1 MKKKIKSLLI
11 TMGLLL
17 AFSIQGQNISEG
29 LMMYYNF
36 EGFSGVTVPDAAGK
50 SLDGALNGNP
60 KLKTGF
66 SGLGLE
72 CPLSSDYI
80 KLPENITLN
89 LKSFTYATWAYFNSV
104 NGSTRLFDFGN
115 IAGDNNPDD
124 FLCFMPNSGNGM
136 ARMRYRTTGGA
147 IGINCD
153 ATVATPSK
161 QWVHMAVTFNWDEAS
176 ATGTATIYI
185 NGVAAGTNTYANFNP
200 TMLGGGVQTANNF
213 IAHSRWA
220 QDGNGLN
227 AILDEIRLYDRALS
241 ETDMAALYALTSR
254 DLMLANGYSEN
265 LISAQEN
272 LKLDATLT
280 EVTAPLSLPLTAA
293 GDVTISWKSSNPA
306 LIDSLGNINR
316 PAQYDATA
324 ILTATLKHEN
334 GGKIYFL
341 TKDFTVIVKAFNE
354 TGYQLAKWAFSS
366 ENITSENGAIKVIDE
381 SESKFTA
388 TLMNEASIRTI
399 GETEKFNVLDLGNG
413 TGYLDMGTD
422 IGKAIYSL
430 NNYTMCA
437 YFRIDEE
444 YGLLDNNGNFI
455 WTFSNT
461 ADAMNDPTGYIIG
474 SLKATSQSVATGR
487 YNIGNQA
494 IGANTNA
501 GKGQWHH
508 IAYVQ
513 NGTTGTIYIDGV
525 EVVTGPMSNLPAIAL
540 VREGREG
547 TLYNWLGRSNYT
559 SDAYLRRTLI
569 YDFQLWRDAI
579 SSDDLNYEINVP
591 ETLNKLNNAYNE
603 NPNAILPELST
614 EKEALTLS
622 GLNAVAQ
629 NITLPSKG
637 TADASIN
644 ITWKTNH
651 PEVISTEGTVNR
663 PDYFP
668 QEVVLTAYLMKNGQV
683 LTKEFKANV
692 LEKEGTAFN
701 SNLLVKHN
709 FSTFADTVVTDA
721 AEKHFKG
728 ALVNGA
734 KIRTIGEINKFN
746 TLDLTDT
753 TSYFDLGKEMGRV
766 IYNLSDYTMSCYYR
780 VDESNTWLSNAG
792 NFIWTF
798 SNSDKNGTDQTG
810 CLFGGL
816 RSQTMAIT
824 PRYWSYGEQVVSAGV
839 VAMTGGWHN
848 MTYTQK
854 DTIGTLYVDGMPVK
868 SDTIT
873 WLPSN
878 TLIRNGSLGTNFNWL
893 GRSCY
898 AGDAYL
904 TRALLYDF
912 RIYNKALTE
921 EEIQITEL
929 NVGANINALEAAY
942 AENPNTP
949 VNIKNDKN
957 SIYNII
963 SKNGIITIKG
973 LNGSEVIKLTDI
985 SGRQIQFNNAES
997 IAVNKG
1003 IYIIRINNQTAK
1015 IAVR

>member
-11 TMGLLL
+11 TLGLLL
-17 AFSIQGQNISEG
+17 AFGIQGQNISEG

-36 EGFSGVTVPDAAGK
+36 EGFSGVTVPDASGNT
-50 SLDGALNGNP
+50 LDGALNGATQ
-60 KLKTGF
+60 LKTGF
-66 SGLGLE
+66 SGLGLQ
-72 CPLSSDYI
+72 CTLSSDYI

-153 ATVATPSK
+153 ATVTTPSK
-161 QWVHMAVTFNWDEAS
+161 QWVHMAVTFNWDESS

-200 TMLGGGVQTANNF
+200 SMLGGGVQTANNF

-227 AILDEIRLYDRALS
+227 AVLDEIRLYNRALS
-241 ETDMAALYALTSR
+241 ETDMAALYALSAR
-254 DLMLANGYSEN
+254 DLMIANGYSEN

-280 EVTAPLSLPLTAA
+280 EVTAPITLPLSTT
-293 GDVTISWKSSNPA
+293 GDVTISWKSSNPG

-324 ILTATLKHEN
+324 ILTATLKHVN
-334 GGKIYFL
+334 GGKTYFL
-341 TKDFTVIVKAFNE
+341 TKEFTVIVKAFNE
-354 TGYQLAKWAFSS
+354 AGYQLAKWAFAS
-366 ENITSENGAIKVIDE
+366 ENITSDNGVIKVVDE

-413 TGYLDMGTD
+413 TGFLDMGTD

-430 NNYTMCA
+430 NNYTMCS
-437 YFRIDEE
+437 YFRIDED
-444 YGLLDNNGNFI
+444 YGALDSNGNFI

-494 IGANTNA
+494 VGVNANA

-513 NGTTGTIYIDGV
+513 NGNTGIIYIDGV
-525 EVVTGPMSNLPAIAL
+525 EVISGAMSNIPAIAL
-540 VREGREG
+540 VREGKEG

-559 SDAYLRRTLI
+559 SDVYLRKTLL

-579 SSDDLNYEINVP
+579 SSDDLNFEMNIP

-603 NPNAILPELST
+603 NPNAILPELAT
-614 EKEALTLS
+614 ERESLTLT
-622 GLNAVAQ
+622 GLDAVSQ
-629 NITLPSKG
+629 NMTLPTKG
-637 TADASIN
+637 IKDASIS
-644 ITWKTNH
+644 ISWKTNH
-651 PEVISTEGTVNR
+651 PEVISNDGVVIR
-663 PDYFP
+663 PDYFK
-668 QEVVLTAYLMKNGQV
+668 QEVVLTATLMKNGQV
-683 LTKEFKANV
+683 LTKDFKAIV
-692 LEKEGTAFN
+692 PEKEGTAFKN
-701 SNLLVKHN
+701 NLMVKYD
-709 FSTFADTVVTDA
+709 FTSVSDTVVTDV

-734 KIRTIGEINKFN
+734 KVRTIGEINKFN

-780 VDESNTWLSNAG
+780 VDETNTWLTNAG
-792 NFIWTF
+792 NFLWTF
-798 SNSDKNGTDQTG
+798 SNSDKTGTDQSG

-854 DTIGTLYVDGMPVK
+854 DTIGTLYIDGMPVK

-873 WLPSN
+873 WIPSN
-878 TLIRNGSLGTNFNWL
+878 TLIRNGSLGTKFNWL

-898 AGDAYL
+898 VGDAYL

-942 AENPNTP
+942 TENPNKP
-949 VNIKNDKN
+949 VNIKNSTN
-957 SIYNII
+957 SNYTII
-963 SKNGIITIKG
+963 SGRGSISIKG
-973 LNGSEVIKLTDI
+973 LKGNENIRLIDI
-985 SGRQIQFNNAES
+985 SGRNINISNPEY
-997 IAVNKG
+997 ITVNKG